1 MLFTRG
7 VSGTGAKGFLMLTR
21 YKENINHTDC
31 KNRQIFNLNKTYI
44 LLQRRLRVTECNCH
58 WSQSIFHYWNSL
70 LSKAHNENGK
80 RSLFLQEWIYCDPDN
95 TVIYFATFLF
105 IYSFIFFFFWIFD
118 IVGSIIWDMGG
129 LGGLTPQKLWL
140 LMNPKTSG
148 THLTPTPHI
157 PDTIYDPAPCPK
169 GFLFPPP
176 TQYITKTKR
185 RSLNITAPPPTPPG
199 NKWLVPVYS

>member
-1 MLFTRG
+1 MLFIRG

-70 LSKAHNENGK
+70 LSKAHNEKAK

-95 TVIYFATFLF
+95 TVIYFATFLLFIHLF
-105 IYSFIFFFFWIFD
+105 IYLFIFFFEYLIMLAVSLGIWVVWGAWPPEALTFD
-118 IVGSIIWDMGG
+118 E
-129 LGGLTPQKLWL
+129 PQKPVEHIWPL
-140 LMNPKTSG
+140 P
-148 THLTPTPHI
+148 PTYLI
-157 PDTIYDPAPCPK
+157 QYMT
-169 GFLFPPP
+169 PPP
-176 TQYITKTKR
+176 VPRDFY
-185 RSLNITAPPPTPPG
+185 SPPPHSTSPKQKEDP
-199 NKWLVPVYS
+199 WI